1 MMRMR
6 EEKIFSV
13 LESISQKTEGFSN
26 PKLIVIGGYALRA
39 YIPFSRFT
47 RDCDFVIKK
56 EDDWKIDEI
65 KKLLSKEIN
74 IETFEKKDEYGFLR
88 MIDFIEAG
96 RNKIKISLD
105 FMEGQVRGRTGEE
118 IFLIDEKF
126 IDNSTMTKIQIAGK
140 EIDIYVPDYA
150 DYLIMKVVSGRP
162 SDIRDIAALI
172 WKNDIPENITTRL
185 KEILPFPDIFFKNIN
200 EIIVPSISN
209 KRFVNS
215 WRGTYITTEF
225 TEENKTK
232 ILKKL
237 TDNRL

>member
-1 MMRMR
+1 MRMR
-6 EEKIFSV
+6 EEKIFSY

-47 RDCDFVIKK
+47 RDCDFVMKK

-74 IETFEKKDEYGFLR
+74 IETFEKKDGYGFLR
-88 MIDFIEAG
+88 MIDFIQAG

-105 FMEGQVRGRTGEE
+105 FMEGQVRGRTGEQ
-118 IFLIDEKF
+118 IVLIDEKF

-200 EIIVPSISN
+200 EIIVPAISN

-237 TDNRL
+237 TDIDV

>member
-6 EEKIFSV
+6 EEKIFSY

-105 FMEGQVRGRTGEE
+105 FMEGQIRGRTGEE